1 VAAISRAM
9 GRGLPA
15 HVVVGL
21 VYGRDRDDGAEP
33 LGTSPRHAARRR
45 GSVAFTSRATIHS
58 TPRTSSAHGCKDDW
72 PCDFERGRR
81 AHFASRVRYRW
92 TPTGMSIDWDFVGLD
107 PRRWIEVL
115 R

>member
-1 VAAISRAM
+1 MGQLNRWERLRDLPPVEEAAR
-9 GRGLPA
+9 
-15 HVVVGL
+15 HQEVVTE
-21 VYGRDRDDGAEP
+21 DDP
-33 LGTSPRHAARRR
+33 LGA
-45 GSVAFTSRATIHS
+45 VAVCS
-58 TPRTSSAHGCKDDW
+58 GCWDDW

-81 AHFASRVRYRW
+81 VHFASRVRYRW

>member
-1 VAAISRAM
+1 MAYLLTLWWVWSMAETAM
-9 GRGLPA
+9 TEPNRWERLRDMPPA
-15 HVVVGL
+15 EEALLH
-21 VYGRDRDDGAEP
+21 YESSDDP
-33 LGTSPRHAARRR
+33 LDASDL
-45 GSVAFTSRATIHS
+45 ICD
-58 TPRTSSAHGCKDDW
+58 GCKDDW